1 MKRTIIH
8 WQLPGRSEPQ
18 ACAVRTVADDD
29 ALQRDAERLAE
40 AERALRHVLSS
51 AQTGTYDGGVVIS
64 FAALSAVRAVTPE
77 SASFQPNAARQ
88 MTEAECVIDRARRI
102 MRGEGVEDQ
111 GQAWDRC
118 LRLLD
123 SYVIGGVGINA

>member
-77 SASFQPNAARQ
+77 SASFQPSPARCDHSGPDGYCPVCGPDGEPHPDAPPRQYWPDQSTAA
-88 MTEAECVIDRARRI
+88 AKVKP
-102 MRGEGVEDQ
+102 
-111 GQAWDRC
+111 
-118 LRLLD
+118 
-123 SYVIGGVGINA
+123 